1 MNTMTG
7 DVGREAVSL
16 LSLHSNPRGNEQRP
30 RRHNAGMRL
39 ALLALPLAL
48 AACFPPM
55 PPGPDEGSE
64 VVGDGDGEAEAETSG
79 DGDGETTTEP
89 QMDMGDPETGDGD
102 GDGDPDPGWC
112 CECGTDPMDC
122 TPSSESE
129 CTAENTAWCHLDA
142 EGNPS
147 DCDLACEMMQPA
159 GWCCECASFDA
170 PVWSCHPATQQECA
184 ALGMGLGEPYEWC
197 ELDGEG
203 QPSQCAQQC
212 ASAEQQCCSCADAN
226 CWPLDDGGCDAE
238 GEVLCDPGQDPQECL
253 QQCW

>member
-16 LSLHSNPRGNEQRP
+16 LSLHSNPRGNAQRP
-30 RRHNAGMRL
+30 RRHNAGMQL
-39 ALLALPLAL
+39 ALLLPLAL
-48 AACFPPM
+48 CACFPPM

-79 DGDGETTTEP
+79 DGDGETSSTVEP
-89 QMDMGDPETGDGD
+89 DMGDPETGDGD

-129 CTAENTAWCHLDA
+129 CTAENTAWCHLDT

-147 DCDLACEMMQPA
+147 DCDGACEAVEPKS
-159 GWCCECASFDA
+159 GWCCECASLEGG
-170 PVWSCHPATQQECA
+170 PADWACEKANPDECTSA
-184 ALGMGLGEPYEWC
+184 GEAWC
-197 ELDGEG
+197 VLDLDGTPVDCMLLC
-203 QPSQCAQQC
+203 QS
-212 ASAEQQCCSCADAN
+212 
-226 CWPLDDGGCDAE
+226 GG
-238 GEVLCDPGQDPQECL
+238 
-253 QQCW
+253 